1 MSPAQMV
8 TDGSSVLDA
17 PERVVIDPED
27 DEEPLRWRCPNGHSN
42 WSPTNSHIWCQ
53 SCARAAQHDPEVDA
67 EHYEIVDAKTDE
79 TISWS
84 AVDFE
89 G

>member
-1 MSPAQMV
+1 MSQAQTV
-8 TDGSSVLDA
+8 ADGSSLADA

-27 DEEPLRWRCPNGHSN
+27 DEESLRWRCPNGHSN

-53 SCARAAQHDPEVDA
+53 SCARQAQHDPEVDA
-67 EHYEIVDAKTDE
+67 EHYEIRDAKTDE

-84 AVDFE
+84 AVEFE
-89 G
+89 R